1 MLPRSLLA
9 LLSALLLAATVGAQ
23 APATRSSVDPSV
35 GVPKVGNAAFFEK
48 HEAFLQRAKA
58 GPIGLL
64 FLGDSITEGWKSVPE
79 LWEQHFGRYQPA
91 NFGIGG
97 DQTQHVIWRLEN
109 GELEGIDPRVVVL
122 MIGTNNSGAHTAP
135 EIAAANRKIV
145 QLIRSQLPQ
154 TKVLLLA
161 IFPRGPRSNRDG
173 SVDDGVARMSLIRD
187 VNTELARLDDGK
199 RVRFLDLGPRFLG
212 ADGKIPTEVMPDQL
226 HLSPLGYQIWAES
239 MQPLLHEMLR

>member
-23 APATRSSVDPSV
+23 APATLPSADASV

-48 HEAFLQRAKA
+48 HEAFLKRAKA

-79 LWEQHFGRYQPA
+79 LWEQQFGRHQPA

-161 IFPRGPRSNRDG
+161 IFPRGPR
-173 SVDDGVARMSLIRD
+173 VDSRGVAEDGITRMAVIRD
-187 VNTELARLDDGK
+187 VNTELARLDDG
-199 RVRFLDLGPRFLG
+199 RMVRFLDLGPRFLG
-212 ADGKIPTEVMPDQL
+212 PDGKIPLEVMPDQL
-226 HLSPLGYQIWAES
+226 HLSPLGYRIWADG